1 MKHYTYRGIK
11 IKAAVA
17 VVVCIISVVGCTN
30 LYGGG
35 TEKDTSNVLP
45 FKNYIEKYEKLMSRK
60 QFTKALD
67 VLTECGRYYKDDG
80 SIFQYRN
87 ICFIALNRYDSALAE
102 VEALLLVNPDSY
114 YFHTVRVLLL
124 MANKRDEEAW
134 NHIEFIKNKDSLD
147 KQLDVD
153 FFRLEGTVCYRTK
166 RYFDAV
172 QAYDLVI
179 TRAYEN
185 RGDDYMERAAAWAM
199 LEDTG
204 RACRDYQMGRML
216 GAKPRQ
222 DIDFKKICK

>member
-1 MKHYTYRGIK
+1 MIHYTVRGIQ

-17 VVVCIISVVGCTN
+17 VIVFFISAVGCTN
-30 LYGGG
+30 LYGGS
-35 TEKDTSNVLP
+35 TEKDTTKALA
-45 FKNYIEKYEKLMSRK
+45 FKNYVEKWDKHMSRK

-67 VLTECGRYYKDDG
+67 VMTECARYYKDDG
-80 SIFQYRN
+80 TIFQYRYVS
-87 ICFIALNRYDSALAE
+87 FIALHRYDSALAE
-102 VEALLLVNPDSY
+102 VDALLPLNPDSY

-124 MANKRDEEAW
+124 LANKKEEEAW

-172 QAYDLVI
+172 QAYDMVI

-185 RGDDYMERAAAWAM
+185 NGEDYMRRASAWAM
-199 LEDTG
+199 LDEIA
-204 RACRDYQMGRML
+204 RACRDYKMGRML
-216 GAKPRQ
+216 GAKPFSN
-222 DIDFKKICK
+222 IDFKKICK